1 METSSE
7 KKKSHKKK
15 QKSCQKLNVKWQS
28 ETKMHFVH
36 FQSNKTKNKQ
46 KPAEDLATVNWF
58 AGHKTKIKKN
68 FIKKLHPEDGSKRS
82 EREGGEWWRARGR
95 VGESETERWA

>member
-58 AGHKTKIKKN
+58 AGHKTKKKK
-68 FIKKLHPEDGSKRS
+68 IIQY
-82 EREGGEWWRARGR
+82 
-95 VGESETERWA
+95 